1 MSRYYLGFNRNRA
14 SRHLERSPGV
24 QSPGPRRRLLTG
36 RPPNERRVSAMS
48 DQTRIFLD
56 ETLPYLDL
64 LYRVARNAGQD
75 HHRAEDIVQE
85 TYLRA
90 YAAFDQ
96 RRGDNTRA
104 WMVSICLNLIRSDA
118 RRRLRR
124 VVEAPFFDGA
134 EVEATGAGVPDE
146 AIARLDREA
155 VSSALTRLP
164 RDQRLAI
171 VLMDLAGLTASE
183 AAAALGCPRNTVLS
197 WVHRGRK
204 RLAALLVEQDLS
216 RDLP

>member
-1 MSRYYLGFNRNRA
+1 MNVI
-14 SRHLERSPGV
+14 ERK
-24 QSPGPRRRLLTG
+24 Q
-36 RPPNERRVSAMS
+36 VSAM
-48 DQTRIFLD
+48 DERARPFLD

-75 HHRAEDIVQE
+75 HHLAEDIVQE

-104 WMVSICLNLIRSDA
+104 WMVSICLNLIRSEG
-118 RRRLRR
+118 RRRRRR
-124 VVEAPFFDGA
+124 VTEAPLFEAADTGA
-134 EVEATGAGVPDE
+134 IGAGVAE
-146 AIARLDREA
+146 AALARLDQQA
-155 VSSALTRLP
+155 IYGALSLLT

-183 AAAALGCPRNTVLS
+183 AAEALGCPRNTVLS

-216 RDLP
+216 RDVS

>member
-1 MSRYYLGFNRNRA
+1 MD
-14 SRHLERSPGV
+14 ERG
-24 QSPGPRRRLLTG
+24 RL
-36 RPPNERRVSAMS
+36 
-48 DQTRIFLD
+48 FLD
-56 ETLPYLDL
+56 ETLPHLDL

-96 RRGDNTRA
+96 RRSDNTRA
-104 WMVSICLNLIRSDA
+104 WMVSICLNLIRSEG
-118 RRRLRR
+118 RRRQRR
-124 VVEAPFFDGA
+124 VIEAPLLEAAHVQAFD
-134 EVEATGAGVPDE
+134 AGVAE
-146 AIARLDREA
+146 EVLAHLDQEA
-155 VSSALTRLP
+155 VSRALAHLP

-183 AAAALGCPRNTVLS
+183 VGEVLGRPRNTVLS

-204 RLAALLVEQDLS
+204 RLAGHLVEQDLS

>member
-1 MSRYYLGFNRNRA
+1 MG
-14 SRHLERSPGV
+14 E
-24 QSPGPRRRLLTG
+24 QD
-36 RPPNERRVSAMS
+36 RP
-48 DQTRIFLD
+48 FLD

-75 HHRAEDIVQE
+75 HHRAEDVVQE

-96 RRGDNTRA
+96 RRSDNTRA
-104 WMVSICLNLIRSDA
+104 WMVSICLNLIRSEG
-118 RRRLRR
+118 RRRQRR
-124 VVEAPFFDGA
+124 VTEAPLFESA
-134 EVEATGAGVPDE
+134 EVEATGLGVPEE
-146 AIARLDREA
+146 AIASLDREA
-155 VSSALTRLP
+155 VSRALTQLP
-164 RDQRLAI
+164 RDHRLAI

-183 AAAALGCPRNTVLS
+183 AAEALGCPRNTVLS

-204 RLAALLVEQDLS
+204 RLAAHLVEQDFT

>member
-1 MSRYYLGFNRNRA
+1 MDERA
-14 SRHLERSPGV
+14 
-24 QSPGPRRRLLTG
+24 
-36 RPPNERRVSAMS
+36 RP
-48 DQTRIFLD
+48 FLA

-64 LYRVARNAGQD
+64 LYRIARNAGHD
-75 HHRAEDIVQE
+75 HHLAEDVVQE

-104 WMVSICLNLIRSDA
+104 WMVSICLNLIRSEG
-118 RRRLRR
+118 RRRRRR
-124 VVEAPFFDGA
+124 VTEAPLFEAADA
-134 EVEATGAGVPDE
+134 EAIGVGVPEE
-146 AIARLDREA
+146 ALAHLDRDA
-155 VSSALTRLP
+155 IFRALTKLP

-183 AAAALGCPRNTVLS
+183 AGEALGCPRNTVLS

-204 RLAALLVEQDLS
+204 RLAAHLVEQDLS
-216 RDLP
+216 RDMP

>member
-1 MSRYYLGFNRNRA
+1 MSTTDEQA
-14 SRHLERSPGV
+14 
-24 QSPGPRRRLLTG
+24 
-36 RPPNERRVSAMS
+36 RP
-48 DQTRIFLD
+48 FLD
-56 ETLPYLDL
+56 ETLPLLDL

-90 YAAFDQ
+90 YVAFDQ
-96 RRGDNTRA
+96 RRSDNTRA
-104 WMVSICLNLIRSDA
+104 WMVSICLNLIRSDG
-118 RRRLRR
+118 RRRQRR
-124 VVEAPFFDGA
+124 VTEAPLSEAAQAQGFGA
-134 EVEATGAGVPDE
+134 SVPEEVLAH
-146 AIARLDREA
+146 LDREA
-155 VSSALTRLP
+155 ISGALTHLP

-183 AAAALGCPRNTVLS
+183 TAEALGCPRNTVLS

-204 RLAALLVEQDLS
+204 RLAAHLVEQDLS

>member
-1 MSRYYLGFNRNRA
+1 MDERA
-14 SRHLERSPGV
+14 
-24 QSPGPRRRLLTG
+24 
-36 RPPNERRVSAMS
+36 RP
-48 DQTRIFLD
+48 FLD
-56 ETLPYLDL
+56 ETLPHLDL

-75 HHRAEDIVQE
+75 HHRAEDVVQE

-96 RRGDNTRA
+96 RRSDNTRA
-104 WMVSICLNLIRSDA
+104 WMVSICLNLIRSDG

-124 VVEAPFFDGA
+124 PSEVPLFEADAVEALGL
-134 EVEATGAGVPDE
+134 GVPE
-146 AIARLDREA
+146 QALAGLDREA
-155 VSSALTRLP
+155 ISRALTHLP
-164 RDQRLAI
+164 RNHRLAI

-183 AAAALGCPRNTVLS
+183 AAEALGCPRNTVLS

-204 RLAALLVEQDLS
+204 RLAAHLVEQDLS

>member
-1 MSRYYLGFNRNRA
+1 MDERA
-14 SRHLERSPGV
+14 
-24 QSPGPRRRLLTG
+24 
-36 RPPNERRVSAMS
+36 RP
-48 DQTRIFLD
+48 FLD
-56 ETLPYLDL
+56 ETLPHLDL
-64 LYRVARNAGQD
+64 LYRVARNAGED
-75 HHRAEDIVQE
+75 HHRAEDVVQE

-104 WMVSICLNLIRSDA
+104 WMVSICLNLIRSEG
-118 RRRLRR
+118 RRRHRR
-124 VVEAPFFDGA
+124 VTEAPLFEAA
-134 EVEATGAGVPDE
+134 EVEAVGTGVPEE
-146 AIARLDREA
+146 ALARLDREA
-155 VSSALTRLP
+155 VSRALTHLP

-183 AAAALGCPRNTVLS
+183 AAEALGCPRNTVLS

-204 RLAALLVEQDLS
+204 RLAAHLVEQDLS